1 MTWDLIDVGENWK
14 SIGGYCYI
22 SIFIVKHSRYAITIL
37 HKDRSDFV
45 GVVLR
50 AISKAGFT
58 PKRLR
63 FDGA

>member
-1 MTWDLIDVGENWK
+1 MTWDLINVGENWK
-14 SIGGYCYI
+14 SIGGYHYI
-22 SIFIVKHSRYAITIL
+22 SIFIVKHSSYVITIL

-45 GVVLR
+45 GVVR
-50 AISKAGFT
+50 HAISKAGFT